1 MKEKAIIVFKIPKR
15 NFEVDLE
22 IPLDISAKELVTA
35 LNQAYDLGI
44 DVTDVKECYLKA
56 EAPIVFLKGNKLLKD
71 YGVQNG
77 TRISFTE

>member
-1 MKEKAIIVFKIPKR
+1 MKEKAIIIFKIPKR

-22 IPLDISAKELVTA
+22 IPLNISAKELVSA

-44 DVTDVKECYLKA
+44 DVTDVKNCYLKA
-56 EAPIVFLKGNKLLKD
+56 EAPIMFLKGNKLLSD

-77 TRISFTE
+77 TRIIFTE